1 MFYVMFMQQSM
12 SQKFAP
18 VVDNAT
24 PQANLGGSAKSQGL
38 AGLEGVGKDESM
50 WGTFSKQFKQFTE
63 KVTKGAQKIAFN
75 MGVYGATV
83 DVYARSLVDLF
94 KETYFIEQW
103 IVEVESGDELLLAKL
118 SRISK
123 FLQEVLLVMVMS
135 DLRYLLQRYLKKM
148 CTQALLDMHFKID

>member
-1 MFYVMFMQQSM
+1 
-12 SQKFAP
+12 
-18 VVDNAT
+18 
-24 PQANLGGSAKSQGL
+24 
-38 AGLEGVGKDESM
+38 M

-83 DVYARSLVDLF
+83 DVYARALVDLF

-103 IVEVESGDELLLAKL
+103 ILELESGQDEKLLAKL
-118 SRISK
+118 SRISQ
-123 FLQEVLLVMVMS
+123 FLQEVLLAMVMS

-148 CTQALLDMHFKID
+148 CT